1 MDNIYD
7 MDQMNYYNNNNFYHM
22 NLDPFGYV
30 NDVSNGK
37 KTYLRDQIM
46 PEAKNKKKHTRFN
59 SLHENIGNLYGNFD
73 IFNRDINKINNNF
86 GQRIEKKPALNFNVF
101 NNHYNA
107 YMNLDN
113 YNPTEIVSP
122 TKNQVKIMP
131 FKYRKMYQK
140 QKKPNNINNLKRNL
154 NNQKLKHENIS
165 LKKNENINNNMF
177 NMNNMNI
184 NIPYK
189 NNQIMTNQMKNFG
202 QNKQFQP
209 NVVKN
214 KIHSPSNNYM
224 NNNFILKNN
233 IENNINYPRKNNL
246 RNCDQFPNHQLREY
260 KEKNNTINQS
270 NKVNNNKNIGN
281 NVHKIRKDKIINDK
295 PIENEDDESLSNIA
309 EEIYNV
315 FVKKNKKKKSQQE
328 KEIEKDKKVEQGNH
342 IVNNI
347 IKNNDF
353 EQVFNVSICFP
364 PNRLIEDVGCK
375 AEFSKSSRN
384 SRRNSLS
391 NFDTDNKKQKNDYKP
406 EKADIEIDIQLPL
419 MPLPQIEELT
429 KKDKTNINGDD
440 ENKLNNPIK
449 TLNENEPDPKNDN
462 QIEMKGKEIENP
474 PEENNQNNSEI
485 LFQKVNENRESQNI
499 EIDSQI
505 GTNIIESENEKE
517 NEEDKIK
524 KKNRRIKVD
533 LNRNIYFHF
542 LKNDIMNKCQVRKGF
557 LGDLEYF
564 NPKKE
569 RDIFDSRIVFMPKPS
584 IKPFKK
590 DEIKFDKDYKLREKM
605 DEKEIV
611 PELYENEENDEIDDK
626 VIEDVANSLRGS
638 IDKSLDL
645 SVNESIRRSI
655 NQSYNQ
661 NMNMKNSL
669 TASINS
675 EGQGILRKLK
685 MAFEE
690 SINKEF

>member
-7 MDQMNYYNNNNFYHM
+7 MEQMNYYNNNNFYHM

-30 NDVSNGK
+30 NGVSNGK

-46 PEAKNKKKHTRFN
+46 PKAKNKKKHNRIN
-59 SLHENIGNLYGNFD
+59 SLEENIGNLYGNFN
-73 IFNRDINKINNNF
+73 IFNKDINKINNNF
-86 GQRIEKKPALNFNVF
+86 GQRPEKKPALNFNVF

-154 NNQKLKHENIS
+154 NNQKLKHENMS
-165 LKKNENINNNMF
+165 LKKNENINNNMY

-202 QNKQFQP
+202 KNNQFQP

-214 KIHSPSNNYM
+214 KIHSPPNNYM

-246 RNCDQFPNHQLREY
+246 RNNDQFPNHQLIEY

-281 NVHKIRKDKIINDK
+281 DAHKIRKDKIINDK

-315 FVKKNKKKKSQQE
+315 FLKKNKKKKQHQE

-364 PNRLIEDVGCK
+364 PNRLIEDVGCR

-391 NFDTDNKKQKNDYKP
+391 NFDTDNKKPKNDYKP
-406 EKADIEIDIQLPL
+406 KKVDK
-419 MPLPQIEELT
+419 IEELT
-429 KKDKTNINGDD
+429 KIDKNNINAEDKN
-440 ENKLNNPIK
+440 EFNNPIK
-449 TLNENEPDPKNDN
+449 TLNENEPASKNDN
-462 QIEMKGKEIENP
+462 QIEMEGEEIENP
-474 PEENNQNNSEI
+474 PEENSEI
-485 LFQKVNENRESQNI
+485 LFKKVNENRESKNI

-505 GTNIIESENEKE
+505 GKNIIESENEKE
-517 NEEDKIK
+517 NEDDKIK

-569 RDIFDSRIVFMPKPS
+569 RDIFDSRIVFMSKPA
-584 IKPFKK
+584 IKPFNK

-605 DEKEIV
+605 NEKEIV

-661 NMNMKNSL
+661 NMKNSL

-685 MAFEE
+685 MAFEG

>member
-113 YNPTEIVSP
+113 YNPTEIFSP

-154 NNQKLKHENIS
+154 NNQKLKHENMS

-224 NNNFILKNN
+224 NKNFILKNN

-246 RNCDQFPNHQLREY
+246 RNNDQFPNHQLREY

-270 NKVNNNKNIGN
+270 NKANNNKNIGN

-315 FVKKNKKKKSQQE
+315 FVKKNKKKKAKQE

-342 IVNNI
+342 IINNI

-353 EQVFNVSICFP
+353 EQVFNVSICFR
-364 PNRLIEDVGCK
+364 PNRLIEDVGYQ

-391 NFDTDNKKQKNDYKP
+391 NFDTDNKKPKNDYKP
-406 EKADIEIDIQLPL
+406 EKEDIGID

-429 KKDKTNINGDD
+429 KIDKNNINAEDKN
-440 ENKLNNPIK
+440 EFNNPIK

-462 QIEMKGKEIENP
+462 QIEMKGEKIENP

-505 GTNIIESENEKE
+505 GKNIIESENEKE

-569 RDIFDSRIVFMPKPS
+569 RDIFDSRIVFMPKPA
-584 IKPFKK
+584 IKPFNK

-605 DEKEIV
+605 SEKEIV
-611 PELYENEENDEIDDK
+611 PELYENEENEEIDDK

>member
-30 NDVSNGK
+30 NGVSNGK

-113 YNPTEIVSP
+113 YNPTEIVSQ

-154 NNQKLKHENIS
+154 NNQKLKHESMS
-165 LKKNENINNNMF
+165 LKKNENINNNLF

-184 NIPYK
+184 NIPNK

-202 QNKQFQP
+202 QNNQFQP

-214 KIHSPSNNYM
+214 KILSPPNNYM
-224 NNNFILKNN
+224 NNNFILKNK
-233 IENNINYPRKNNL
+233 IDNNINYPRKNNL
-246 RNCDQFPNHQLREY
+246 RNNDQFPNHQLREY
-260 KEKNNTINQS
+260 KEKNNKINQS
-270 NKVNNNKNIGN
+270 NKVNNNNNKNIGN
-281 NVHKIRKDKIINDK
+281 NAHKIRKDKIINDK

-315 FVKKNKKKKSQQE
+315 FLKKNKKKKLQQE

-353 EQVFNVSICFP
+353 EQVFNVSICFH

-391 NFDTDNKKQKNDYKP
+391 NFDTDNKKAKGDYKS
-406 EKADIEIDIQLPL
+406 EKVDIGKDIQLPL

-462 QIEMKGKEIENP
+462 QIEMKEKEVENS
-474 PEENNQNNSEI
+474 PEENNQNNREI

-505 GTNIIESENEKE
+505 GKNIIESENEKE

-524 KKNRRIKVD
+524 KKNRRIEVD
-533 LNRNIYFHF
+533 LNRNIYFNF

-569 RDIFDSRIVFMPKPS
+569 RDIFDSRIVFMPKPA
-584 IKPFKK
+584 IKPFNK

-605 DEKEIV
+605 SEKEIV

-661 NMNMKNSL
+661 NMKNSL

-685 MAFEE
+685 MAFEG

>member
-7 MDQMNYYNNNNFYHM
+7 MEQMNYYNNNNFYHM

-30 NDVSNGK
+30 NGVSNGK

-46 PEAKNKKKHTRFN
+46 PEAKNKKKHNRIN
-59 SLHENIGNLYGNFD
+59 SLEENIGNLYGNFN
-73 IFNRDINKINNNF
+73 IFNKDINKINNNF

-154 NNQKLKHENIS
+154 NNQKLKHENMS
-165 LKKNENINNNMF
+165 LKKNENINNNMY

-224 NNNFILKNN
+224 NKNFILKNN

-246 RNCDQFPNHQLREY
+246 RNNDQFPNHQLREY

-270 NKVNNNKNIGN
+270 NKANNNKNIGN

-315 FVKKNKKKKSQQE
+315 FVKKNKKKKQQQE

-353 EQVFNVSICFP
+353 EQVFNVSICFT

-406 EKADIEIDIQLPL
+406 EKADIGIDIQLSL

-462 QIEMKGKEIENP
+462 QIEMKGEEIENP

-505 GTNIIESENEKE
+505 GKNIIESENEKE

-569 RDIFDSRIVFMPKPS
+569 RDIFDSRIVFMPKPA
-584 IKPFKK
+584 IKPFNK

-605 DEKEIV
+605 SEKEIV
-611 PELYENEENDEIDDK
+611 PELYENEENDEVDDK

-661 NMNMKNSL
+661 NMKNSL

-685 MAFEE
+685 MAFEG

>member
-1 MDNIYD
+1 
-7 MDQMNYYNNNNFYHM
+7 
-22 NLDPFGYV
+22 
-30 NDVSNGK
+30 
-37 KTYLRDQIM
+37 
-46 PEAKNKKKHTRFN
+46 
-59 SLHENIGNLYGNFD
+59 
-73 IFNRDINKINNNF
+73 
-86 GQRIEKKPALNFNVF
+86 
-101 NNHYNA
+101 
-107 YMNLDN
+107 
-113 YNPTEIVSP
+113 
-122 TKNQVKIMP
+122 
-131 FKYRKMYQK
+131 
-140 QKKPNNINNLKRNL
+140 
-154 NNQKLKHENIS
+154 
-165 LKKNENINNNMF
+165 
-177 NMNNMNI
+177 
-184 NIPYK
+184 
-189 NNQIMTNQMKNFG
+189 MTNQMKNFG

-246 RNCDQFPNHQLREY
+246 RTNDQFPNHQLREY

-270 NKVNNNKNIGN
+270 NKANNNKNIGN

-315 FVKKNKKKKSQQE
+315 FLKKNKKKKQQQE
-328 KEIEKDKKVEQGNH
+328 KEIEKDKIVEQGNH

-353 EQVFNVSICFP
+353 EQVFNVSICFR
-364 PNRLIEDVGCK
+364 PNRLIEDVGCRAK
-375 AEFSKSSRN
+375 FSKSSRN

-391 NFDTDNKKQKNDYKP
+391 NFDTDNKKPKNDYKP
-406 EKADIEIDIQLPL
+406 EKEDIGID

-429 KKDKTNINGDD
+429 KIDKNNINAEDKN
-440 ENKLNNPIK
+440 EFNNPIK

-462 QIEMKGKEIENP
+462 QIEMKEKEVENS

-505 GTNIIESENEKE
+505 GKNIIESENEKE

-569 RDIFDSRIVFMPKPS
+569 RDIFDSRIVFMPKQA
-584 IKPFKK
+584 IKPFNK
-590 DEIKFDKDYKLREKM
+590 DEIKFDKNYKLREKM

-611 PELYENEENDEIDDK
+611 PELYENEENEEIDDK

-661 NMNMKNSL
+661 NMKNSL

-675 EGQGILRKLK
+675 EGQGILRRLK

>member
-1 MDNIYD
+1 ME
-7 MDQMNYYNNNNFYHM
+7 QMNYYNNNNFYHM

-154 NNQKLKHENIS
+154 NNQKLKHENMS
-165 LKKNENINNNMF
+165 LKKNENINNNMY

-246 RNCDQFPNHQLREY
+246 RNNDQFPNHQLREY

-270 NKVNNNKNIGN
+270 NKANNNKNIGN

-315 FVKKNKKKKSQQE
+315 FLKKNKKKKQQQE

-353 EQVFNVSICFP
+353 EQVFNVSICFH
-364 PNRLIEDVGCK
+364 PNRLIEDVGCR

-391 NFDTDNKKQKNDYKP
+391 NFDTDNKKPKNDYKP
-406 EKADIEIDIQLPL
+406 EKDNIGID

-429 KKDKTNINGDD
+429 KIDKNNINAEDKN
-440 ENKLNNPIK
+440 EFNNPIK

-462 QIEMKGKEIENP
+462 QIEMKGEKIENP
-474 PEENNQNNSEI
+474 PEENNPNNSEL
-485 LFQKVNENRESQNI
+485 LFQKVNENRESRNI

-505 GTNIIESENEKE
+505 GKNIIESENEKE

-524 KKNRRIKVD
+524 KKNRRIEVD

-569 RDIFDSRIVFMPKPS
+569 RDIFDSRIVFMPKPA
-584 IKPFKK
+584 IKPFNK

-661 NMNMKNSL
+661 NMKNSL

-685 MAFEE
+685 MAFEG